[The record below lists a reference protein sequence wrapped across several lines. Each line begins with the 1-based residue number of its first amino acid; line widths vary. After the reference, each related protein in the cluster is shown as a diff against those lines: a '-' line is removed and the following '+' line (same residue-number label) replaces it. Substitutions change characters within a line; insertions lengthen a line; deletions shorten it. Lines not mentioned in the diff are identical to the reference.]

1 MSINLSAHSRK
12 SGKFDGNTLT
22 WEQRDILQAHLVLCG
37 WGPFRAQLMSPRH
50 ASGTDAASLMNPAAT
65 ATESSAL
72 MYGVIHYDDDYALGW
87 TVAGSRHVLHHDPAA
102 VPLKTLC
109 LPDTTWQTI
118 NHVTFLRCVENLMD
132 SGVVSRI
139 AHPLLSNL
147 PQLKS
152 LL

>member
-1 MSINLSAHSRK
+1 MSINLRTHSRK

-37 WGPFRAQLMSPRH
+37 WGPFRAQLMSAGYP
-50 ASGTDAASLMNPAAT
+50 SVSNAAS
-65 ATESSAL
+65 L

-87 TVAGSRHVLHHDPAA
+87 TMAGSRHVLHHDPAA
-102 VPLKTLC
+102 VPLTTLC

-147 PQLKS
+147 PQLKN
-152 LL
+152 LLQILL